1 MTNNELIDK
10 VATQQTSPGL
20 VPKGFTIGLAIF
32 SLILSVSGYVF
43 RALVGDPIG
52 EILRH
57 AALLVPTFVLV
68 IPLGFWVGALIM
80 NKVKGMHIQRRNAL
94 TLGWLISCV
103 TLLWL
108 MGTYS

>member
-1 MTNNELIDK
+1 M
-10 VATQQTSPGL
+10 
-20 VPKGFTIGLAIF
+20 
-32 SLILSVSGYVF
+32 
-43 RALVGDPIG
+43 
-52 EILRH
+52 RH

-68 IPLGFWVGALIM
+68 IPLGFWVGSLIM